1 MYDDLNKRQTEREK
15 GKKRIKKTQT
25 NDVQVYLSFN
35 AKSLVVF
42 FIRLA
47 RNTQTSQDK
56 TKPTRIQTTIDDL
69 KTTIWPAFFF
79 FCLSAS
85 YTQFVPMYI
94 VNSVSFQ
101 IAHSHIYRN
110 SCIFRVLLDV
120 FLCWSFV
127 LLHFTWLCRRCFMFV
142 FRRTAATTTQSV
154 WRTLQQ
160 PYIRILPLSDC
171 TLPSLFTVV
180 SQMETWIFFFI
191 SIFCVIV
198 GYCLSSAV
206 CTCTYSVH
214 FAYHHSSYFVS
225 AIVVFSHPYF
235 SSMSI
240 DTHRA
245 SQMHEICAFNWK

>member
-101 IAHSHIYRN
+101 IAHSHIY
-110 SCIFRVLLDV
+110 IE
-120 FLCWSFV
+120 
-127 LLHFTWLCRRCFMFV
+127 
-142 FRRTAATTTQSV
+142 
-154 WRTLQQ
+154 
-160 PYIRILPLSDC
+160 IL
-171 TLPSLFTVV
+171 V
-180 SQMETWIFFFI
+180 
-191 SIFCVIV
+191 
-198 GYCLSSAV
+198 
-206 CTCTYSVH
+206 YSVCCWTCFSVGLLFCYISLGYAAAALCSCSEEQQQQQQH
-214 FAYHHSSYFVS
+214 KVYEEHYNNRIFAF
-225 AIVVFSHPYF
+225 F
-235 SSMSI
+235 
-240 DTHRA
+240 R
-245 SQMHEICAFNWK
+245 